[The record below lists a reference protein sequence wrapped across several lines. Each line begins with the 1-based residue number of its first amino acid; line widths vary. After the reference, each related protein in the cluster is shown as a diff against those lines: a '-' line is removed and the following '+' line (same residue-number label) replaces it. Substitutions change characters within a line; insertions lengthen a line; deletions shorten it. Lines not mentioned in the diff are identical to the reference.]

1 MNSRKNNFLNHSL
14 HVSLLTAAILAL
26 SGGAYAAKPPITF
39 VSWGGSTQK
48 AQAKA
53 WAESFTKKTG
63 IKVIEA
69 GPTNYGKFAAMVR
82 SGHVKWDVVDVEGPF
97 AYRAAKEGLL
107 TPLNFKVINPS
118 NVEKRFRFKYGV
130 GDFYYSFVLAYNNN
144 SITAKPSG
152 WKGIFNLKEY
162 PGQRTLY
169 KYPEPG
175 VLEMALLASGVQ
187 PKNLY
192 PLDLARAFKELN
204 KIKNHIVWWGS
215 GAQSQQLLASGNA
228 PIGSFWNGRVY
239 YVAKSGAPVT
249 TVWHHNLATADFLVV
264 PKGAPHAKEAMQ
276 FIANAVSAKPQAKF
290 SKLTAYA
297 PVNPKA
303 SKYLPKA
310 LLANLPTGHEGTQ
323 ITLNIPYWAK
333 NAKKIDKAW
342 NQWITQ

>member
-1 MNSRKNNFLNHSL
+1 MKSNTNPFIGRYIKAGAVAVVMAGLAG
-14 HVSLLTAAILAL
+14 TAY
-26 SGGAYAAKPPITF
+26 GANAPITF

-53 WAESFTKKTG
+53 WAKSFTKKTG

-107 TPLNFKVINPS
+107 EPLNFKIINRN

-130 GDFYYSFVLAYNNN
+130 GDFYYSFVLAYNKNVIN
-144 SITAKPSG
+144 GRPAG
-152 WKGIFNLKEY
+152 WSSIFNVQKY

-175 VLEMALLASGVQ
+175 VLEMALLASGVK

-192 PLDLARAFKELN
+192 PLDLPRAFKELN
-204 KIKNHIVWWGS
+204 TIKNNIVWWGS

-239 YVAKSGAPVT
+239 YVAKSGAPVK
-249 TVWHHNLATADFLVV
+249 TVWKHNLATADFLVV
-264 PKGAPHAKEAMQ
+264 PRGAPHAKEAMR
-276 FIANAVSAKPQAKF
+276 FIANAVSAKAQAAF
-290 SKLTAYA
+290 SKMTAYA

-303 SKYLPKA
+303 AKYLPKA
-310 LLANLPTGHEGTQ
+310 LLANLPTGHEATQ
-323 ITLNIPYWAK
+323 VTLNIPYWAK
-333 NAKKIDKAW
+333 HAKKIDNAW